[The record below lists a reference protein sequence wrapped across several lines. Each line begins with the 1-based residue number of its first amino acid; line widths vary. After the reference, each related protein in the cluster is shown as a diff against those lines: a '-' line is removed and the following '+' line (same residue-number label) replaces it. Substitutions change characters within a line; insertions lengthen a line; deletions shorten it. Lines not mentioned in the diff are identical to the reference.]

1 MLAKHFINKKWQKN
15 IFVSK
20 LTRRSKEIQEAERS
34 KKENINIITFWQRK
48 QNVKTKE
55 SRSKLTC
62 NQEDSRSQK
71 IYKTKT
77 KY

>member
-20 LTRRSKEIQEAERS
+20 LTCRSKEIQEAERS
-34 KKENINIITFWQRK
+34 KKENITFWQRK

-62 NQEDSRSQK
+62 NQEDSRSRK
-71 IYKTKT
+71 TYKKRT